1 MVKAD
6 YIAVVVE
13 DMNAKFDLI
22 LEIVRP
28 LTPLPQQIREVS
40 EKVDHVEAEIG
51 VIKKVIRQH
60 SDSLRDHKDRLCQL
74 ESD

>member
-6 YIAVVVE
+6 YIAVVLE

-28 LTPLPQQIREVS
+28 LTPLPQQMRELS
-40 EKVDHVEAEIG
+40 EKVDRVETEIG